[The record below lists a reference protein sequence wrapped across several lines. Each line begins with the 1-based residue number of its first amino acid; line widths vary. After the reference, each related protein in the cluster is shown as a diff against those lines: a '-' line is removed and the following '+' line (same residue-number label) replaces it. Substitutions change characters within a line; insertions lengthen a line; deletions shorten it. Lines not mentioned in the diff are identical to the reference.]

1 MVGINRTNFSSAE
14 ISHYERINKK
24 VREKWKLPLLEQ
36 NRTDR
41 LRKDKIAVLALW
53 FAVLI
58 GVRVLLGFVLQHA
71 WIGTLGAVT
80 ITFVI
85 FYVTL
90 RYTKLQKYRQVINS
104 SLNYWY
110 RKKFFYISG
119 IASLAILGSILGFI
133 EYGYANY
140 ADRLITVDFSQQEIE
155 ESFGALTASEQMQ
168 DKLVENL
175 NKYSPVEI
183 VAITLASAD
192 RSLGGYYSLAVSYML
207 AEDIEIMIFM
217 MLFRARREIFTARAP
232 DAA

>member
-1 MVGINRTNFSSAE
+1 M
-14 ISHYERINKK
+14 
-24 VREKWKLPLLEQ
+24 EKLKLSLLEQ
-36 NRTDR
+36 NRTGR
-41 LRKDKIAVLALW
+41 LGKDKIAVLALW

-80 ITFVI
+80 ITFAI
-85 FYVTL
+85 FYLTL

-110 RKKFFYISG
+110 QKKFFYISG
-119 IASLAILGSILGFI
+119 ITSLIILGSILGFI

-140 ADRLITVDFSQQEIE
+140 ANRLITMDFNQQELE
-155 ESFGALTASEQMQ
+155 KSLGALTANEQMQ
-168 DKLVENL
+168 EKLVENL

-192 RSLGGYYSLAVSYML
+192 KSLGGYYSLAVSYMF
-207 AEDIEIMIFM
+207 AEDVEIMIFM
-217 MLFRARREIFTARAP
+217 VLFRARREIFTARTP
-232 DAA
+232 DVA

>member
-1 MVGINRTNFSSAE
+1 M
-14 ISHYERINKK
+14 
-24 VREKWKLPLLEQ
+24 LEQ
-36 NRTDR
+36 NSSTDR
-41 LRKDKIAVLALW
+41 LGKNKIAVLALW

-58 GVRVLLGFVLQHA
+58 GVRFLLGFALQHM
-71 WIGTLGAVT
+71 WVGTLGAVA
-80 ITFVI
+80 ITFAI

-90 RYTKLQKYRQVINS
+90 RYTTLQKYRQLINS

-119 IASLAILGSILGFI
+119 IVSLILLGSILGFI

-140 ADRLITVDFSQQEIE
+140 ADRLITVDFNQQEFE

-168 DKLVENL
+168 AKLIENL

-183 VAITLASAD
+183 IAITLASAD
-192 RSLGGYYSLAVSYML
+192 KSLDGYYSLTVSYMF

-217 MLFRARREIFTARAP
+217 VLFRARREIFTAKASSS
-232 DAA
+232 AT